1 MGTLPKVLAIVGPT
15 ASGKTGLAV
24 ELAKQYSGE
33 VISADS
39 RQVYQYLDIGTE
51 KATESEQ
58 AGIPHHL
65 IDVAPPEEQI
75 TVVQYKHMAER
86 AIADVHAHEKLPI
99 VAGGTGFYIEALLD
113 NVVLPEVPPNP
124 DLRAQLAEKST
135 DTLFTLLKQ
144 RDSRRAKTI
153 DVNNRPRL
161 IRALEITEAIGRV
174 PEKRHGSQQYNSL
187 FIGIETAPRRLRE
200 RIHRR
205 LNEALDRGLIEETRW
220 LIYDYGL
227 SWQRI
232 DELGLEY
239 RLTGRYIRGEL
250 SYEDLVTR
258 LNQELWQYAKRQVRW
273 FKRNER
279 IHWYRRNE
287 TEDIMRH
294 VANWLHER

>member
-1 MGTLPKVLAIVGPT
+1 
-15 ASGKTGLAV
+15 
-24 ELAKQYSGE
+24 
-33 VISADS
+33 
-39 RQVYQYLDIGTE
+39 
-51 KATESEQ
+51 
-58 AGIPHHL
+58 
-65 IDVAPPEEQI
+65 
-75 TVVQYKHMAER
+75 
-86 AIADVHAHEKLPI
+86 
-99 VAGGTGFYIEALLD
+99 
-113 NVVLPEVPPNP
+113 
-124 DLRAQLAEKST
+124 
-135 DTLFTLLKQ
+135 
-144 RDSRRAKTI
+144 
-153 DVNNRPRL
+153 VNNRPRL